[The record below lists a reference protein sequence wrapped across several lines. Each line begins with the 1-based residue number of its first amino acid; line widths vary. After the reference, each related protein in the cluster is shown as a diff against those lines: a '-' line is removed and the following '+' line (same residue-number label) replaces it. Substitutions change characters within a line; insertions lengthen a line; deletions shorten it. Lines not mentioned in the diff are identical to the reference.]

1 MNLQNQLITGSLANC
16 IKFKL
21 IHDNKKWVYNRQEM
35 ICNRKGRMTWS
46 TLITGPGIE
55 PGTPATIVR
64 GSTTELIRP
73 ISGLYSPNYYTYIY
87 LSVWVLVFHNNFWVN
102 GNRNVIE
109 TLGMA
114 VKDGQ
119 GARSDG

>member
-1 MNLQNQLITGSLANC
+1 
-16 IKFKL
+16 
-21 IHDNKKWVYNRQEM
+21 M
-35 ICNRKGRMTWS
+35 ICNKKGRS

-55 PGTPATIVR
+55 PWTPATLVR

-73 ISGLYSPNYYTYIY
+73 IFTVYIVPTTTHIY

-102 GNRNVIE
+102 GYRNIIE